1 MIEKLVAIGHKTICV
16 DIELAPI
23 VELGKIAD
31 YYEDRVDIILVMNS
45 KDMKQVDIMKRLT
58 DNYE

>member
-45 KDMKQVDIMKRLT
+45 KDMK
-58 DNYE
+58 